1 MKRVLFV
8 DDEANILAG
17 LKRTMRSLR
26 HEWDMEFIDDPVV
39 ALEAFRRAPF
49 DIVIS
54 DMKMPKMDGAD
65 LLTEIKRLSPESIR
79 IVLSGHSDSAL
90 IMKSV
95 GPTHQ
100 YLAKPC
106 EPEVLKR
113 TIERAYALSE
123 LVGSDT
129 LRHIVSGLGELPSL
143 PSAYQE
149 IVTCLQDPDASLVE
163 IGGIIGQDVGMTV
176 KTLQLVN
183 SSFFGIANPL
193 VSIEQAVSFLGLD
206 TIGTL
211 VLGHGIFSRYRELD
225 TRGFDIEALWR
236 SSARCAAIARI
247 VAQREEI
254 SPKAPEEAF
263 LAGMLHDVGKLVLA
277 AEKPEEYAEVL
288 HRVGG
293 QSACAGDVEFELL
306 GATHGDVGAYLV
318 GLWGL
323 PDTIVEAVAYH
334 ETPSRCH
341 GNDFGVFG
349 AVHVAS
355 QLAMNPGATD
365 QTDPSLHVDLEY
377 LQKAGVADRWTDW
390 QTACQESSNEEERVA

>member
-1 MKRVLFV
+1 MKRVMFV
-8 DDEANILAG
+8 DDDTNILAG
-17 LKRTMRSLR
+17 LKRSMRVMR
-26 HEWDMEFIDDPVV
+26 HEWDMEFIEDPQV
-39 ALEAFRRAPF
+39 ALEAFGRKPF
-49 DIVIS
+49 DIVVS
-54 DMKMPKMDGAD
+54 DMKMPRMDGAD
-65 LLTEIKRLSPESIR
+65 LLAEIRRLGPESIR

-95 GPTHQ
+95 GQTHQ

-106 EPEVLKR
+106 EPDVLKR
-113 TIERAYALSE
+113 TIERAYALSK

-129 LRHIVSGLGELPSL
+129 LRHLVSGLGELPSL

-149 IVTCLQDPDASLVE
+149 IVTRLQDPDVSIAE
-163 IGGIIGQDVGMTV
+163 IAGIVGQDVGMTT

-193 VSIEQAVSFLGLD
+193 VSIEQAVTFLGLD

-211 VLGHGIFSRYRELD
+211 VLVHGVFSQYQELD

-236 SSARCAAIARI
+236 SSARCATIARI
-247 VAQREEI
+247 VAQKEEI
-254 SPKAPEEAF
+254 TPKAPEEAF

-277 AEKPEEYAEVL
+277 SEKPEEYGEVL
-288 HRVGG
+288 QRVGG
-293 QSACAGDVEFELL
+293 QDACASEVEIEIL
-306 GATHGDVGAYLV
+306 GATHADVGAYLV

-334 ETPSRCH
+334 EMPSRCH
-341 GNDFGVFG
+341 GSEFGVFG

-355 QLAMNPGATD
+355 QLAINPAATD
-365 QTDPSLHVDLEY
+365 QTDPSLHVDLDY
-377 LQKAGVADRWTDW
+377 LEKAGVADRWSDW
-390 QTACQESSNEEERVA
+390 QTACQESSVDGQRVA